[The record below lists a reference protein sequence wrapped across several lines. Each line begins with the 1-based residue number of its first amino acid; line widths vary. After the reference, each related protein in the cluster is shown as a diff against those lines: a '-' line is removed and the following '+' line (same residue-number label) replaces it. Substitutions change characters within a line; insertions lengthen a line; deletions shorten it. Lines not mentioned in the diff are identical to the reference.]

1 MKDSKSGNSC
11 LTALNL
17 SCKYTINIS
26 TGGCM
31 KNVLV
36 LAGAAMF
43 FISTTVYAA
52 SPMGP
57 AMKGETGI
65 MRVISAESLP
75 QTGAMFG
82 VDGLYFRDTDLLNT
96 AGDIN
101 QRIEGNVN
109 LTYGAADWLELFIN
123 GANAAQSIKNS
134 TTNRNDLYQSPGDLT
149 GGFKL
154 SFLASP
160 GFAMGIDAFA
170 HLLTAQDA
178 LGYQWSATNFGARL
192 LWTVDLDASE
202 NVPFRLNI
210 NIGYKWDHSRYLLQA
225 PDYTLGPYTSVAQ
238 MYSIGLPRSEEEY
251 ALGIYHDDQVIGAA
265 DIELPGTYATPFVQ
279 YYTNQLINTGRN
291 SSLPHLKY
299 NQSPQYVTPGFR
311 FTPAKGLAIDVA
323 ADIGL
328 TKVES
333 LPSSIT
339 PGTNVNVR
347 AVPLW
352 DVIVGASYT
361 ILPGQTVVIQKVQAP
376 PPPENGKITGVVLDE
391 KTGTSISGVVVKF
404 EGTDLSDIITGNSGT
419 FTSCPM
425 NAGPVRLDFY
435 KDGYQPASLDG
446 TIVTGQT
453 TSQEVVMKK
462 LTLIGAV
469 AGVVTDTTGKPL
481 AAVITFNNTALPPA
495 ATDPTTGV
503 YFVKLT
509 PGSYEMTVAA
519 QGFVSRTI
527 TVQVKNMMKTIVN
540 FTLEQKQTAPPPPP
554 PPPPPAAVKKPR
566 VILEKAKKKIEITEA
581 IHFETG
587 RATILEDSYSLLNEI
602 AQVLQSNPDISVRIE
617 GYTDNVGSPSY
628 NLRLSQQRAENV
640 MKYLIRDG
648 VSADRL
654 TAKGFGMMNPIA
666 SNATASGRAKNRR
679 VEFTI
684 TKE

>member
-1 MKDSKSGNSC
+1 MKKV
-11 LTALNL
+11 L
-17 SCKYTINIS
+17 SIAGGMLFCIS
-26 TGGCM
+26 T
-31 KNVLV
+31 
-36 LAGAAMF
+36 A
-43 FISTTVYAA
+43 VYAA

-57 AMKGETGI
+57 AMQGETGLI
-65 MRVISAESLP
+65 RVISAESLP

-123 GANAAQSIKNS
+123 GMNASQSIKNT
-134 TTNRNDLYQSPGDLT
+134 TTNRDDLYQTLGDLI

-160 GFAMGIDAFA
+160 GFAMGLDAFS
-170 HLLTAQDA
+170 HLMTSQAGQ
-178 LGYQWSATNFGARL
+178 GYQWSASDFGARL

-210 NIGYKWDHSRYLLQA
+210 NVGYKWDHSRYLLQA
-225 PDYTLGPYTSVAQ
+225 PNYTLGSYTSVAQ

-265 DIELPGTYATPFVQ
+265 DIELPGAYATPFVQ
-279 YYTNQLINTGRN
+279 YYTNQIINTGRN

-333 LPSSIT
+333 LPSSVT

-347 AVPLW
+347 SVPLW

-361 ILPGQTVVIQKVQAP
+361 VLPGQTVVIQKIQAP
-376 PPPENGKITGVVLDE
+376 PPPEQGKITGVVLDN
-391 KTGTSISGVVVKF
+391 KTGSSISGVIIKI
-404 EGTDLSDIITGNSGT
+404 ENSDMSDIITGNSGT
-419 FTSCPM
+419 FTSCPLP
-425 NAGPVRLDFY
+425 AGPVRLDFF
-435 KDGYQPASLDG
+435 KDGYQPASLEG
-446 TIVTGQT
+446 TVITGQT
-453 TSQEVVMKK
+453 SSQEVVMKK

-469 AGVVTDTTGKPL
+469 AGTISDTTGKPL

-495 ATDPTTGV
+495 ATDPRTGI

-509 PGSYEMTVAA
+509 PGTYEMTVSA
-519 QGFVSRTI
+519 QGYVNR
-527 TVQVKNMMKTIVN
+527 TVQVQVQNMMKTIMN
-540 FTLEQKQTAPPPPP
+540 LTLEQRQAAAPPPPP
-554 PPPPPAAVKKPR
+554 APVPSAEKKPR
-566 VILEKAKKKIEITEA
+566 VILEKAQKKIEITEA

-587 RATILEDSYSLLNEI
+587 RAKILEDSFSLLDEI
-602 AQVLQSNPDISVRIE
+602 AQVLQQNPDISVRIE
-617 GYTDNVGSPSY
+617 GYTDNVGSAAY
-628 NLRLSQQRAENV
+628 NLKLSQLRAENV
-640 MKYLIRDG
+640 MKYLITAGIDP
-648 VSADRL
+648 SRL
-654 TAKGFGMMNPIA
+654 TAKGFGMMDPIA
-666 SNATASGRAKNRR
+666 SNASAAGRAKNRR